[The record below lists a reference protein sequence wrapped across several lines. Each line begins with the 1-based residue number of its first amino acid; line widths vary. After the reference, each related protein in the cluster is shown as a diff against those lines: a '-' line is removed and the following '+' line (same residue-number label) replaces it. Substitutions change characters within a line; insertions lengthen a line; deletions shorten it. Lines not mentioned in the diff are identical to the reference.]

1 MRRDQHVLSPFGQQ
15 LRAWRRRAG
24 ISQLELAAQAGTT
37 PRYVSFIETGRA
49 RPGRELILRLAAAL
63 DVPLR
68 DRNALM
74 TAAGLTPAFPA
85 RALSDVAM
93 QPVKLVLERVLRG
106 HEPYPAWVVGRG
118 LRFLS
123 SNRGAE
129 ALFPGMCT
137 MRPEEIVDLWFGP
150 GLFHGIVENWLDVVR
165 AGVVSLRREASRDSD
180 PTLIELLR
188 RAGARKARRDLATAF
203 GQ

>member
-93 QPVKLVLERVLRG
+93 QPVKLVLEQVLRG

-123 SNRGAE
+123 SNRGARRCFQ
-129 ALFPGMCT
+129 ACARCG
-137 MRPEEIVDLWFGP
+137 
-150 GLFHGIVENWLDVVR
+150 
-165 AGVVSLRREASRDSD
+165 LRRLSISGSAQVSFAASSKTGSMWFALASPLSD
-180 PTLIELLR
+180 AKQAAILIR
-188 RAGARKARRDLATAF
+188 H
-203 GQ
+203 